1 MNLSDA
7 VEDLYTR
14 CPGVPEALLVTS
26 YRDATRRFLRRV
38 RGWVIDSTYNSGFTQ
53 GATSAEYVA
62 TLPPDAELV
71 DFLYPRYLATDLERM
86 TYDQM
91 VGRGWPDVGSVRGAR
106 LSGVNTIVVA
116 PDPEMDISA
125 DFSARLVLR
134 PTRDATTIP
143 DDVVIRYADALEYG
157 ALSLIYTVPNTAVT
171 SMNAANYYRELFN
184 DQIDLYEAQAADGNM
199 RGINRAVRY
208 YSAGS
213 R

>member
-7 VEDLYTR
+7 VEELYTR

-26 YRDATRRFLRRV
+26 YRDAARRLLRRV
-38 RGWVIDSTYNSGFTQ
+38 RGWDIDSTTFVQ
-53 GATSAEYVA
+53 GTTSAEYA
-62 TLPPDAELV
+62 PTLPADAELV
-71 DFLYPRYLATDLERM
+71 DFLFPKYAETDLERM

-91 VGRGWPDVGSVRGAR
+91 AARGWPETGSARGAR
-106 LSGVNTIVVA
+106 LAGVGTIVVA
-116 PDPEMDISA
+116 PDPGTDISA
-125 DFSARLVLR
+125 ELSARLVLR

-143 DDVVIRYADALEYG
+143 DDVVIRYADVLEYG